1 MKRRKFLLNSST
13 LILSLIIPK
22 ISLAR
27 VSKNYFKLTAQ
38 LSKFKFDEKGNET
51 SNLWLY
57 NQRSPGPTISVD
69 KGKELIVEFKNLLEE
84 PTTIHWH
91 GIRNINAMDGV
102 ANLTQPPVEPGET
115 FIYKFPV
122 NDAGTFWYHAHN
134 KSWEQVARGLY
145 GPLIVQDILPIDF
158 DNDITIVA
166 DDWRLTKEYEFDEK
180 SLGSLMD
187 WSHQGRLGNWLT
199 INGES
204 NPKIP
209 LKENTHVRLRLINA
223 SNARTLNFQFKNYS
237 AKIIALDGAPC
248 EPFIKSSFQI
258 APAQRIDF
266 AIDIKN
272 KDLMLF
278 ETSTDK
284 LYPTALF
291 PVEKTDSITNNKINL
306 KNLKNWDDFPDLNQP
321 EIIDIHM
328 QGGAMGNL
336 SSAIFNGEK
345 KSLRELASKEAKLW
359 AFNGEIGDYNY
370 TIAKIKMGETVILKI
385 WNDTSWKHSMHLHGH
400 HFWINSFEFGKT
412 PKMVMRDTYL
422 MQPGEKAE
430 LIFEANN
437 PGLWLFH
444 CHMLE
449 HAASGMVGVI
459 NINS

>member
-1 MKRRKFLLNSST
+1 MKRRDFLLTSGTS
-13 LILSLIIPK
+13 ILSLTIPK
-22 ISLAR
+22 ISLAT
-27 VSKNYFKLTAQ
+27 VNKNYFKLTAQ
-38 LSKFKFDEKGNET
+38 LSKFQFSKKSNEE

-57 NQRSPGPTISVD
+57 NQQSPGPTISVE
-69 KGKELIVEFKNLLEE
+69 KGEELTVEFTNLLKE

-102 ANLTQPPVEPGET
+102 ANLTQPPIEPGET

-134 KSWEQVARGLY
+134 KSWEQVSRGLY
-145 GPLIVQDILPIDF
+145 GALIVKDTLSIGF
-158 DNDITIVA
+158 DRDITLVA
-166 DDWRLTKEYEFDEK
+166 DDWRLNKDYQFDEK

-199 INGES
+199 INGKS
-204 NPKIP
+204 NPKINIE
-209 LKENTHVRLRLINA
+209 ENSNVRLRLINA
-223 SNARTLNFQFKNYS
+223 SNARVFNFKFNNY
-237 AKIIALDGAPC
+237 KPDIIALDGVPC
-248 EPFIKSSFQI
+248 SPFKKSSFQI

-266 AIDIKN
+266 LIKIKNKNLNLFENSTSKPYPTAIFDIKN
-272 KDLMLF
+272 
-278 ETSTDK
+278 S
-284 LYPTALF
+284 
-291 PVEKTDSITNNKINL
+291 NKPSNKVVNL
-306 KNLKNWDDFPDLNQP
+306 KNLETWNKFPNINKAQ
-321 EIIDIHM
+321 IIDIHM

-345 KSLRELASKEAKLW
+345 KSLRELASKESKLW
-359 AFNGEIGDYNY
+359 AFNGEIGSYSY
-370 TIAKIKMGETVILKI
+370 SIADIEIGKIVILKI

-422 MQPGEKAE
+422 MQPSEKAE